1 MKAAKPSTPAP
12 TAKSNSP
19 FFNKNGGQDFFHSTD
34 QENSFF
40 PGKRTESFI
49 QAKLTVGKPNDPY
62 EQEADAV
69 ADQVVNKLPGHD
81 AGQKN
86 GHTTSGD
93 APAAVQ
99 TKPLSQSI
107 TPFVQAKCASCE
119 AEEEKKL
126 QQKSDGEGLEKQ
138 PVAEDPE
145 EKKIQNK
152 EATTVQ
158 TCAACDAKEK
168 EEQELQRKPAF
179 ESEEELVQ
187 TCSCEEEDAVQTK
200 AETTTVQAC
209 AACDAKEKE
218 EELQRK
224 PVLESEEEMVQ
235 TCACEEKEETVQTK
249 AEISAVQTCSSEE
262 EAVQTKGDNPSRD
275 TSNIEAKLDQSKG
288 SGSPMPSGLRQGM
301 ESAFGADFSGV
312 KIHTGSSA
320 AEMNTG
326 LRARAF
332 THGNDIYFNSNQY
345 SPGTKQ
351 GQKLLAHEL
360 THTIQQGSA
369 GAVVNR
375 STSDNLVQREVDCNA
390 TEESPAPAAA
400 AEASTTVDRAPCAVT
415 NPPAETPPE
424 GTEEPREEERP
435 ASVEASEAAPVA
447 ERQASAPAADAN
459 APDREEGVTEEA
471 AGEEAAAADPCAARE
486 AAAAGG
492 GAVGAAGA
500 SGAGTGNAG
509 GAAGSATG
517 PSAGRS
523 GATSGSSGSGGTT
536 GGAAASSGTSAVAAG
551 SSGATSSSGSASAG
565 SSASTN
571 GATNGT
577 TTGAAAGGRGAAS
590 AEDAID
596 SGTGFLT
603 AVIARGIS
611 PNIVAEGLGEA
622 ASPELQ
628 ASRDEQFA
636 EENNALLSLDT
647 SRESVQTLTESGAGF
662 MPVIVDASQNQEL
675 REASQRRHARSSILA
690 NEFMRNTGGQLQ
702 QFIERA
708 RESATLLREQR
719 IANRAQLEADIQAR
733 RDETRN
739 AYAAMRGRANARA
752 AATEMAINARYAQ
765 SLVQIEVKATLST
778 LLLMVSNISAQMQLS
793 TAKVNQLTALDGVYN
808 TAYNNLIAVGNEVGQ
823 DAETRAARHSRA
835 YRNAEGVE
843 DLAVANRV
851 RNRVKDG
858 FWDGYLTYNRY
869 MARAESAT
877 EVGNQYK
884 EGMVKEGQKQADNM
898 MCGKSV
904 DVEVVNTIADSG
916 ARTLQCTYDNANDS
930 IQRQR
935 QVAIMQA
942 QVTKQ
947 ELTNAV
953 QSSLQATLTQLRE
966 REASNLQ
973 LINDYGIRQAMAIE
987 RDSATSIASMLKGVQ
1002 QGVTHLSGMLTQ
1014 FRTQTGAMNAPDPLQ
1029 LSDQLR
1035 SMQSQFNLAIAG
1047 AGNAMNNA
1055 VNSTGNILSNG
1066 LAHTQS
1072 SVRQLSADG
1081 ISGGWELAGSFSSS
1095 MTAMTGST
1103 HTTFD
1108 TLWTNVN
1115 EAMQGSTDQGI
1126 VQINGVV
1133 TAISGLY
1140 TQMNAGLTTRFEE
1153 SAAHLRTGMTD
1164 SLNRDFDSKI
1174 CAEAEKA
1181 AADVQPWWKTVL
1193 KVLLV
1198 ILVIV
1203 VVALVIGPA
1212 VIGAVGALATS
1223 MAGALGAGVALAG
1236 TIGTWVGAI
1245 VGGAIVGAL
1254 SGLTIQV
1261 GNNLIDMIGNGPFTW
1276 ERATRGWKQAIIAGA
1291 IGGALGGLG
1300 GQLGQ
1305 LLAGRLATAGISS
1318 GWQLVAEFGVN
1329 MAFDTIG
1336 GILGDLANG
1345 NPITL
1350 EGVLQGAMIGAVVQV
1365 SFIGIGRMARSGEA
1379 ALEGGRAATRWQRL
1393 AMGIEGIQ
1401 KGSMG
1406 FGERVGGGLGA
1417 RLGGPSVEWSR
1428 NALAAAR
1435 EAMSPRRPQSGTN
1448 EEPDTTARSGDET
1461 SARAADTDTSTGTR
1475 PTEDATT
1482 ARPSE
1487 EPATT
1492 PPTDETINPV
1502 EETTSPRPGEETT
1515 SRPGEESSGTH
1526 PDEPTTK
1533 PAEDDGIVKSDD
1545 LEDGVAAER
1554 ELPGGH
1560 KERINENLDPEGCSS
1575 CDLLKRR
1582 YDEMFRRGQIDMDE
1596 TSFNRL
1602 MGEFDQL
1609 KADLISRYGEGITD
1623 PPTASNRADD
1633 FNGRTRQEIYDEY
1646 LGRITDVESRILP
1659 SVRNRTL
1666 IVGEATFEYTR
1677 ALTEKLTRPVSEPNP
1692 VGTQQDITAT
1702 GYEPR
1707 STVESMNAER
1717 NVPAPPPEGG
1727 TVIENGPSLSIE
1739 HNVDATNLAAR
1750 YPPESFDRMIFN
1762 NPEVPGDEAL
1772 VNSMLNDVLTNAPAV
1787 LRPNAEIQIGLTG
1800 SARAK
1805 GRIYLDSLIAD
1816 AGGTPRVGANP
1827 VEVNINGRRY
1837 RVTISETSDF
1847 SAPYNARR
1855 TEGGRLRT
1863 STGPSRY
1870 YVFKLL

>member
-1 MKAAKPSTPAP
+1 
-12 TAKSNSP
+12 
-19 FFNKNGGQDFFHSTD
+19 
-34 QENSFF
+34 
-40 PGKRTESFI
+40 
-49 QAKLTVGKPNDPY
+49 V
-62 EQEADAV
+62 
-69 ADQVVNKLPGHD
+69 
-81 AGQKN
+81 
-86 GHTTSGD
+86 
-93 APAAVQ
+93 
-99 TKPLSQSI
+99 
-107 TPFVQAKCASCE
+107 
-119 AEEEKKL
+119 
-126 QQKSDGEGLEKQ
+126 
-138 PVAEDPE
+138 
-145 EKKIQNK
+145 
-152 EATTVQ
+152 
-158 TCAACDAKEK
+158 
-168 EEQELQRKPAF
+168 
-179 ESEEELVQ
+179 
-187 TCSCEEEDAVQTK
+187 
-200 AETTTVQAC
+200 
-209 AACDAKEKE
+209 
-218 EELQRK
+218 
-224 PVLESEEEMVQ
+224 
-235 TCACEEKEETVQTK
+235 
-249 AEISAVQTCSSEE
+249 
-262 EAVQTKGDNPSRD
+262 
-275 TSNIEAKLDQSKG
+275 
-288 SGSPMPSGLRQGM
+288 
-301 ESAFGADFSGV
+301 
-312 KIHTGSSA
+312 
-320 AEMNTG
+320 
-326 LRARAF
+326 
-332 THGNDIYFNSNQY
+332 
-345 SPGTKQ
+345 
-351 GQKLLAHEL
+351 
-360 THTIQQGSA
+360 
-369 GAVVNR
+369 
-375 STSDNLVQREVDCNA
+375 
-390 TEESPAPAAA
+390 
-400 AEASTTVDRAPCAVT
+400 
-415 NPPAETPPE
+415 
-424 GTEEPREEERP
+424 
-435 ASVEASEAAPVA
+435 
-447 ERQASAPAADAN
+447 
-459 APDREEGVTEEA
+459 
-471 AGEEAAAADPCAARE
+471 
-486 AAAAGG
+486 
-492 GAVGAAGA
+492 
-500 SGAGTGNAG
+500 
-509 GAAGSATG
+509 
-517 PSAGRS
+517 
-523 GATSGSSGSGGTT
+523 
-536 GGAAASSGTSAVAAG
+536 
-551 SSGATSSSGSASAG
+551 
-565 SSASTN
+565 
-571 GATNGT
+571 
-577 TTGAAAGGRGAAS
+577 
-590 AEDAID
+590 ID
-596 SGTGFLT
+596 
-603 AVIARGIS
+603 
-611 PNIVAEGLGEA
+611 
-622 ASPELQ
+622 
-628 ASRDEQFA
+628 
-636 EENNALLSLDT
+636 
-647 SRESVQTLTESGAGF
+647 
-662 MPVIVDASQNQEL
+662 
-675 REASQRRHARSSILA
+675 
-690 NEFMRNTGGQLQ
+690 
-702 QFIERA
+702 
-708 RESATLLREQR
+708 
-719 IANRAQLEADIQAR
+719 
-733 RDETRN
+733 
-739 AYAAMRGRANARA
+739 
-752 AATEMAINARYAQ
+752 ARYAQ
-765 SLVQIEVKATLST
+765 SLVQIEVKATLSS

-793 TAKVNQLTALDGVYN
+793 TAKINQLTALDGVYN
-808 TAYNNLIAVGNEVGQ
+808 TAYNNLITVGNEVGQ

-835 YRNAEGVE
+835 YRNAEGVQDPE
-843 DLAVANRV
+843 VANRV

-916 ARTLQCTYDNANDS
+916 SRTLQCTYDNASDN

-947 ELTNAV
+947 ELSNAV

-1014 FRTQTGAMNAPDPLQ
+1014 FRTQAGAMNAPDPLQ

-1035 SMQSQFNLAIAG
+1035 SMQSQFSLAIAG

-1055 VNSTGNILSNG
+1055 INSTGNILSTG

-1072 SVRQLSADG
+1072 SIQQLATDG
-1081 ISGGWELAGSFSSS
+1081 ITGGWELSGSFSSS
-1095 MTAMTGST
+1095 MTAMAGST
-1103 HTTFD
+1103 NTTFD

-1115 EAMQGSTDQGI
+1115 QAMQGATDQGTA
-1126 VQINGVV
+1126 QINGVV

-1140 TQMNAGLTTRFEE
+1140 TQMNAGLTTRFQE

-1305 LLAGRLATAGISS
+1305 LLAGRLATVGISS

-1336 GILGDLANG
+1336 GILGDLVNG

-1379 ALEGGRAATRWQRL
+1379 ALEGGRAATRFQRL

-1406 FGERVGGGLGA
+1406 FGERVGGGLGG
-1417 RLGGPSVEWSR
+1417 RFGGPSVEWSR

-1435 EAMSPRRPQSGTN
+1435 EAMTPRRPQSGTN
-1448 EEPDTTARSGDET
+1448 EEPKTTARSGDET
-1461 SARAADTDTSTGTR
+1461 TSTTR
-1475 PTEDATT
+1475 PTEETT
-1482 ARPSE
+1482 STSRPSE
-1487 EPATT
+1487 ETSASRPA
-1492 PPTDETINPV
+1492 DETISTPASQEGTTTRPAEDATTTRPTEETSTPNPV
-1502 EETTSPRPGEETT
+1502 EETTTPRLDEETNTTRPGEETT
-1515 SRPGEESSGTH
+1515 SRPDEESAGTR
-1526 PDEPTTK
+1526 PDEPTSR
-1533 PAEDDGIVKSDD
+1533 PAEEEGIVKSED

-1560 KERINENLDPEGCSS
+1560 KERINENLDPEGCSN

-1596 TSFNRL
+1596 ASFNRL
-1602 MGEFDQL
+1602 IGEFDQL
-1609 KADLISRYGEGITD
+1609 KADLITRHGDGITD
-1623 PPTASNRADD
+1623 PPTATNRADD

-1659 SVRNRTL
+1659 SVKNRTL

-1677 ALTEKLTRPVSEPNP
+1677 ALTEKLTRPVGEPNP

-1702 GYEPR
+1702 GYESR

-1717 NVPAPPPEGG
+1717 NVPAPPAEGG
-1727 TVIENGPSLSIE
+1727 TVIENGPSLIIE
-1739 HNVDATNLAAR
+1739 HNVDATNLSAR
-1750 YPPESFDRMIFN
+1750 YPPESFDKLVFN

-1772 VNSMLNDVLTNAPAV
+1772 VNSLLEGVLSNAPAV
-1787 LRPNAEIQIGLTG
+1787 MRPNAELQIGLTG

-1805 GRIYLDSLIAD
+1805 GRLYLDSLIAN

-1827 VEVNINGRRY
+1827 VEVTINGRRY
-1837 RVTISETSDF
+1837 SVRVSETSDF